1 MTQQNTYQEEN
12 MELAEMLNYI
22 LYTVLT
28 LILPVVAK
36 YIIDFL
42 KAKISASDI
51 IADITQN
58 EHMDILIKNALTDVM
73 DAVLFVNQTYTDSLK
88 ASGQFDETAHK
99 EAFNRAYVEA
109 LNLISDE
116 AKKAIESFYG
126 SFDKWLQLKIESSV
140 NIAKK

>member
-1 MTQQNTYQEEN
+1 

-42 KAKISASDI
+42 KAKINASDI
-51 IADITQN
+51 IADMTQN

-73 DAVLFVNQTYTDSLK
+73 DAVLFVNQTYTDSLDRK
-88 ASGQFDETAHK
+88 STRLNSSHQF
-99 EAFNRAYVEA
+99 
-109 LNLISDE
+109 
-116 AKKAIESFYG
+116 
-126 SFDKWLQLKIESSV
+126 
-140 NIAKK
+140 